1 MIRRFVFT
9 YRRTIM
15 QTARDT
21 RNDDPVVR
29 SALVNARAIP
39 PLTHSEA
46 IAMARLELERFLAL
60 VTSLSD
66 DDWEKPTACPR
77 WNVRQILA
85 HVTGAAASY
94 ARWSEFKRQNSLK
107 VQRPYRASGLSFLDS
122 LNQIQVDDRASV
134 TPGALIDE
142 LRTVGPRAIATRE
155 RLPASLRAFRVPLPA
170 LGIVPIGYLTDLIYT
185 RDMWM
190 HRLDICRATGR
201 EMIQTS
207 HHDGRITA
215 LVVREFARKL
225 TPRLGGRAITYELTG
240 ISGGS
245 WSLGENARP
254 IARITMDVLDF
265 HLLASG
271 RLPPNEL
278 SSHTSV
284 VGDEQ
289 IARLA
294 LDNTQVPY

>member
-1 MIRRFVFT
+1 
-9 YRRTIM
+9 M
-15 QTARDT
+15 QTSRDT

-29 SALVNARAIP
+29 PALVYARANP

-46 IAMARLELERFLAL
+46 VAMARLELERFLAL

-66 DDWEKPTACPR
+66 DDWEKPTVCPL

-85 HVTGAAASY
+85 HVTGAAASH
-94 ARWSEFKRQNSLK
+94 ASWSEFKRQGNRK
-107 VQRPYRASGLSFLDS
+107 VQQPYRASGLSFLDS
-122 LNQIQVDDRASV
+122 MNQIQVDDRASA
-134 TPGALIDE
+134 TPGELIDE

-155 RLPASLRAFRVPLPA
+155 RLPAWLRTIRVPLPA
-170 LGIVPIGYLTDLIYT
+170 LGGIVPIGYLTDLIYT

-190 HRLDICRATGR
+190 HRLDICRATER

-207 HHDGRITA
+207 QHDGRITA
-215 LVVREFARKL
+215 LVVRDLVRKL
-225 TPRLGGRAITYELTG
+225 TPRLGGRAVAYELTG
-240 ISGGS
+240 ISGGC
-245 WSLGENARP
+245 WSLGENVRP
-254 IARITMDVLDF
+254 IARITMDVIDF

-271 RLPPNEL
+271 RLPANEL

>member
-1 MIRRFVFT
+1 
-9 YRRTIM
+9 
-15 QTARDT
+15 
-21 RNDDPVVR
+21 
-29 SALVNARAIP
+29 
-39 PLTHSEA
+39 
-46 IAMARLELERFLAL
+46 MARLELERFLAL

-107 VQRPYRASGLSFLDS
+107 AQRPYRVSGLSFLDS
-122 LNQIQVDDRASV
+122 LNQIQVDDRASAI
-134 TPGALIDE
+134 PGALIDE
-142 LRTVGPRAIATRE
+142 LRTVGPRAIATRKG
-155 RLPASLRAFRVPLPA
+155 LPAWLRAFRVPLPA

-190 HRLDICRATGR
+190 HRLDISRATGR

-215 LVVREFARKL
+215 LVVRDLIRKL
-225 TPRLGGRAITYELTG
+225 TPSLGGRAVAYELMG
-240 ISGGS
+240 ISGGC
-245 WSLGENARP
+245 WSLGENVRP
-254 IARITMDVLDF
+254 IARITMEVLDF

-271 RLPPNEL
+271 RLQANEL
-278 SSHTSV
+278 SSHTLV
-284 VGDEQ
+284 KGDEQ
-289 IARLA
+289 FACLA

>member
-1 MIRRFVFT
+1 MARR
-9 YRRTIM
+9 
-15 QTARDT
+15 
-21 RNDDPVVR
+21 
-29 SALVNARAIP
+29 IP

-46 IAMARLELERFLAL
+46 AAMASAELERFLTL
-60 VTSLSD
+60 VGSLES
-66 DDWEKPTACPR
+66 DDWEKPTSCTL

-122 LNQIQVDDRASV
+122 LNQIQVDGRASA
-134 TPGALIDE
+134 TPAALIDE
-142 LRTVGPRAIATRE
+142 LQTVGPRAIATRA
-155 RLPASLRAFRVPLPA
+155 RLPMLLRALRVPLPA

-190 HRLDICRATGR
+190 HRLDLCRATGC

-215 LVVREFARKL
+215 LVVRDLVRKL
-225 TPRLGGRAITYELTG
+225 TPRLGGRAVAYELTG
-240 ISGGS
+240 ISGGC
-245 WSLGENARP
+245 WSLGENVRP

-271 RLPPNEL
+271 RLQANEL
-278 SSHTSV
+278 SSHKSV
-284 VGDEQ
+284 IGDEQ